1 MTSPNTMGGDQC
13 NDGAYAWLSCGL
25 EAQVQAVQAV
35 DGILLC
41 TFYRSLSYGFSVV
54 LPIGSVLHG
63 LAMLQTAHGGY
74 VSGLS

>member
-1 MTSPNTMGGDQC
+1 MGGDQC
-13 NDGAYAWLSCGL
+13 NDGSYAWLSCGL

-54 LPIGSVLHG
+54 LPIGAVLHG